1 MESRL
6 NQYYHIKFKTAQI
19 LKKLKY
25 SNNLKEYKP
34 TKIILQRTN
43 KHKLNIQTKKRK
55 YKYNQKKEELKCHQ
69 NNYQLYLLINQLIHR
84 KLNIRLIGSH

>member
-43 KHKLNIQTKKRK
+43 KHKLNI
-55 YKYNQKKEELKCHQ
+55 
-69 NNYQLYLLINQLIHR
+69 
-84 KLNIRLIGSH
+84 